1 MLYTTYLANLK
12 NLPKEE
18 NNLCILVTRWKPRNS
33 INTDKYNILWR
44 PNLGPSETLLT
55 RWKSNNMTW
64 KEYRKTYLEE
74 ANNNKIFMDGIKEI
88 VDLSKEYDNIFLVC
102 YEKEDFNCHRSI
114 LREIL
119 NYNDMYCKEY

>member
-1 MLYTTYLANLK
+1 
-12 NLPKEE
+12 
-18 NNLCILVTRWKPRNS
+18 
-33 INTDKYNILWR
+33 
-44 PNLGPSETLLT
+44 
-55 RWKSNNMTW
+55 MTW

>member
-44 PNLGPSETLLT
+44 PNLGASETLLT

-88 VDLSKEYDNIFLVC
+88 VDFHKESDNILF
-102 YEKEDFNCHRSI
+102 F
-114 LREIL
+114 
-119 NYNDMYCKEY
+119 